1 MFFSKKVFQPSSFFF
16 FFNKRSPSAY
26 TYKKLETHLSQPPT
40 TEAPF
45 HKVLDTNAQMK
56 INDSYIGVHPTQRLP
71 SKKKKKKKVKKQKK
85 KRM

>member
-26 TYKKLETHLSQPPT
+26 TYKKLETHLSQPP